1 MADQCMVIAGDWKT
15 SDDSSWTFTIDKHH
29 MFRIVPLSPTM
40 TLLELQSN
48 ELKEFYPN
56 TELPPS
62 TSLRYWPPNTK
73 ELATGISTPPVMLTH
88 DGYVLYFYRHFE
100 AHMGMNLFD
109 YRVWTLLPAK

>member
-29 MFRIVPLSPTM
+29 MSRIVPLSPTM

-48 ELKEFYPN
+48 VLKEFYPN

-62 TSLRYWPPNTK
+62 TSLSYWPPNTK

-88 DGYVLYFYRHFE
+88 DGFGLYCLQS
-100 AHMGMNLFD
+100 NIK
-109 YRVWTLLPAK
+109 VCTL